1 MLAFVI
7 SIVVVIVV
15 AVVIDVA
22 VVIVFVGVVV
32 AVVVVYHPYHL
43 QQGIRKDKSQENP
56 FLERQG
62 QRQGQVAKTGNRDKY
77 R

>member
-15 AVVIDVA
+15 AVVI
-22 VVIVFVGVVV
+22 VVVGVVV
-32 AVVVVYHPYHL
+32 AVVVVYQPYHL

-62 QRQGQVAKTGNRDKY
+62 QRQGQVAKTGNRDKA